1 MYNIL
6 IIGSTGVGKST
17 LLNKIKNKDVANIG
31 YGVKPETQTVE
42 RYNLTSKIT
51 LWDSPGLG
59 EAIEKD
65 QSYEKRLKKILKDEG
80 FINLILIV
88 IDIKDKR
95 ITTVSK
101 LIKKIMKVNKNFA
114 DKFVF
119 ILNKVDEAKNYR
131 YWDDGN
137 NCPSPIQLEE
147 IQEKIKD
154 YTKRIEE
161 KTHIQINKFL
171 SCSAETGYNLHTIS
185 NSLYSCVLENH
196 YKER

>member
-6 IIGSTGVGKST
+6 IIGATGVGKST
-17 LLNKIKNKDVANIG
+17 LLNKLVSQEVASIG
-31 YGVKPETQTVE
+31 YGVTPETQSLDKYT
-42 RYNLTSKIT
+42 LTSSIT

-65 QSYEKRLKKILKDEG
+65 KFYKKNLKKILEDNN
-80 FINLILIV
+80 FIDLILIV

-101 LIKKIMKVNKNFA
+101 LIKKIIKIDEKFS
-114 DKFVF
+114 DRFVF
-119 ILNKVDEAKNYR
+119 ILNKVDEAKSYR
-131 YWDDGN
+131 YWDEQN
-137 NCPSPIQLEE
+137 NCPSTIQLDE

-161 KTHIQINKFL
+161 SNNIKINRFL
-171 SCSAETGYNLHTIS
+171 KCSAESGYNLHTIS
-185 NSLYSCVLENH
+185 NSLYSCILAK
-196 YKER
+196 YIKER